1 MLPPP
6 PVKTMR
12 PESSEVSL
20 WNAIHPVLA
29 FCPWRETFS
38 SKKTHPVLLLSLQMA
53 LVLRQ
58 IFGQSHPYWLRLTFY
73 KGWLLKLGG
82 GVQYANVWSLG
93 KYSNSSCRYHIL
105 FDKSFFRVSQRR
117 DRERNLV
124 NVQGW
129 IFKLKKLDS
138 LYSSPDSS
146 VPASRGSVAASPP
159 GGSVLLHRL
168 RWLEEAREGSFL
180 SWWRS
185 QWLLS
190 QEVRQ
195 VQSFLFIYSLGCS
208 TSFVKPVFEKFPS
221 S

>member
-1 MLPPP
+1 
-6 PVKTMR
+6 
-12 PESSEVSL
+12 
-20 WNAIHPVLA
+20 
-29 FCPWRETFS
+29 
-38 SKKTHPVLLLSLQMA
+38 MA
-53 LVLRQ
+53 LKV
-58 IFGQSHPYWLRLTFY
+58 
-73 KGWLLKLGG
+73 KGG

-93 KYSNSSCRYHIL
+93 KCSNSSCRYHIL
-105 FDKSFFRVSQRR
+105 FDKCFFSGFTAERAGE
-117 DRERNLV
+117 RERNLV

-168 RWLEEAREGSFL
+168 LWLEEAREGSFL

-185 QWLLS
+185 QRLLS

-195 VQSFLFIYSLGCS
+195 VQGFLFIYSLGCRCS
-208 TSFVKPVFEKFPS
+208 ALQVCLSPS
-221 S
+221 LRSSLHHSVAKLLNTQFIRGQT